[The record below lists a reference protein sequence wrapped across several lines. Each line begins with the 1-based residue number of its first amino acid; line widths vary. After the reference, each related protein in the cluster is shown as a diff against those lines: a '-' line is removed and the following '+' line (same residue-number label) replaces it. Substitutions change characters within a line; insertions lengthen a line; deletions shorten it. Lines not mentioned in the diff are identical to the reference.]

1 MPRVAP
7 DRTIRA
13 WNAAADLERREEAKF
28 NALAEHEKVTA
39 AITAAVGV
47 LKARLRSAND
57 PRVERE
63 YGIVI
68 VGRDLLDASVRNF
81 QLLPRAPLGECAVV
95 YAHPGQLANLGRA
108 LSMLLP
114 KTTKGVNDPKAPR
127 GKGMKWW
134 NYIRDMR
141 KRTGERRRNVAAF
154 PHPSPTRR
162 RCGFRRARG

>member
-1 MPRVAP
+1 V
-7 DRTIRA
+7 
-13 WNAAADLERREEAKF
+13 ERRRRPRAAREAKF

-95 YAHPGQLANLGRA
+95 YAHPGQLATSG
-108 LSMLLP
+108 
-114 KTTKGVNDPKAPR
+114 
-127 GKGMKWW
+127 
-134 NYIRDMR
+134 
-141 KRTGERRRNVAAF
+141 
-154 PHPSPTRR
+154 
-162 RCGFRRARG
+162 AR

>member
-1 MPRVAP
+1 
-7 DRTIRA
+7 
-13 WNAAADLERREEAKF
+13 LERREEARF
-28 NALAEHEKVTA
+28 NGLSEHEKVTG

-47 LKARLRSAND
+47 LKARLRGAND

-63 YGIVI
+63 YGIVV

-81 QLLPRAPLGECAVV
+81 QLLPRALLGECAVV

-127 GKGMKWW
+127 GKGNEVVELHPRHAQKDGRAMSDHHVDE
-134 NYIRDMR
+134 YA
-141 KRTGERRRNVAAF
+141 TGAIA
-154 PHPSPTRR
+154 
-162 RCGFRRARG
+162 